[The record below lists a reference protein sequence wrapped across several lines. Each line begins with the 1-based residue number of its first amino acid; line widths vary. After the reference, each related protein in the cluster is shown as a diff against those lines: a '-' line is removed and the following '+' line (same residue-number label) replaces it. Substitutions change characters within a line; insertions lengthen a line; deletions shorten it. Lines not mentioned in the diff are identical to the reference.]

1 MGGVFNSCTNT
12 KHLNAQAVGAHGISG
27 KVADID
33 ESALQA
39 IKNGIGDASRAA
51 LRQVIE
57 LSFAIDNLPN
67 LDTFSKTDAFLI
79 LYELKKQGSRTIK
92 MKRGRTECIF
102 DNLNPRFVTNFP
114 VDYFFEET
122 QTFLVEAYDMDDE
135 N

>member
-1 MGGVFNSCTNT
+1 
-12 KHLNAQAVGAHGISG
+12 
-27 KVADID
+27 VADID

-39 IKNGIGDASRAA
+39 IKNGIGDSSRAA